1 VILQPGTVFE
11 DEVSLGKWFR
21 LTEIGVY
28 DLHGSYFPAF
38 VKPERVAFETLR
50 EDHVGADFTIT
61 IR

>member
-1 VILQPGTVFE
+1 
-11 DEVSLGKWFR
+11 
-21 LTEIGVY
+21 
-28 DLHGSYFPAF
+28 